1 MEKITLRNVEKK
13 DWDFI
18 LQLRNSLYKFF
29 YIQKKPLEKSEHY
42 EYMEKQKS
50 NPKFHQ
56 WIITLDENDVGYVR
70 ILDLDV
76 GIMIH
81 EEFQKKGIATIAL
94 SLVEK
99 KAVELGLSKLIA
111 RIDKDN
117 LSSKKIFE
125 KNGYVEKNDFELKQL
140 WLEKNIS

>member
-1 MEKITLRNVEKK
+1 MEKITLRDVEKN

-29 YIQKKPLEKSEHY
+29 YKQKKPLEKSEHY

-56 WIITLDENDVGYVR
+56 WIITLDGTDVGYVR
-70 ILDLDV
+70 ILEHDV

-81 EEFQKKGIATIAL
+81 EEFQNKGIATKAL
-94 SLVEK
+94 SLAEK

-111 RIDKDN
+111 MVHKDN

-125 KNGYVEKNDFELKQL
+125 KNGYELSQY